1 MSYTFEQVV
10 EKVNSL
16 HDKYKNYTDKIFL
29 RSKIEAKHYGL
40 KLYIRVVDLHPEPVD
55 IANVTLRL
63 LYEGEHPILDTFLQC
78 LDFTIAKLLD
88 LYDQELPEIEND
100 DDDVPDLI

>member
-29 RSKIEAKHYGL
+29 RSEIEAKHYGL

-55 IANVTLRL
+55 VANVTLRRSMPIRNSAVFTAPKFNL
-63 LYEGEHPILDTFLQC
+63 LFI
-78 LDFTIAKLLD
+78 
-88 LYDQELPEIEND
+88 
-100 DDDVPDLI
+100 

>member
-29 RSKIEAKHYGL
+29 RSEIEVKHYGL
-40 KLYIRVVDLHPEPVD
+40 KLYVRVVDLHPEPCDVAD
-55 IANVTLRL
+55 VTLRL
-63 LYEGEHPILDTFLQC
+63 LYEGEHPILNTFLQS